1 MGAVNTRLVPCY
13 DDSISHSSEERYN
26 PSNRQEFAYD
36 SLVMSASAPAS
47 LSSIPR
53 APSDGKAPSDTPHFP
68 HSSAASQFHRG
79 LSMPTQ
85 PAPLQVPN
93 PRHPPS
99 AVSSKRA
106 ESPEPAGTPPGAPPP
121 ISNIVPQQRVGAA
134 VVSDERQ
141 PRNGDAPVGTGSR
154 AEKRPSAEIESSARS
169 NSNSQM
175 NSGDIPTALAE
186 KAQHEEV
193 GMGKRVASMDVPVAT
208 PLLVSEPPCTGE
220 MVKPLKSAMK
230 RCGGTCKPTRAK
242 KGFCKQLDDYL
253 SLSLTQSRPILVLTL
268 FPGFA

>member
-26 PSNRQEFAYD
+26 PANRQEFAYD

-53 APSDGKAPSDTPHFP
+53 ARSDGKAPSDTRHLP
-68 HSSAASQFHRG
+68 HSSATPHFHRG

-85 PAPLQVPN
+85 PAPLQVPK
-93 PRHPPS
+93 PRHPGSGVPS
-99 AVSSKRA
+99 HRA
-106 ESPEPAGTPPGAPPP
+106 DSPEAAGTPPGAPPL
-121 ISNIVPQQRVGAA
+121 INNIVPQQRIGAA
-134 VVSDERQ
+134 VVTEERQ
-141 PRNGDAPVGTGSR
+141 SQSGGAVDAGASAG
-154 AEKRPSAEIESSARS
+154 KRPSAEIESSTHP
-169 NSNSQM
+169 NSTPQVNS
-175 NSGDIPTALAE
+175 SDIPTALAE
-186 KAQHEEV
+186 KAQSGEV

-230 RCGGTCKPTRAK
+230 QCGGESAGIRWA
-242 KGFCKQLDDYL
+242 
-253 SLSLTQSRPILVLTL
+253 V
-268 FPGFA
+268 